1 MQTFGFHILAYQG
14 QDTKTQGQLLG
25 RCHIVFCV
33 IEGWTRELCC
43 STSICPLA
51 DSVKTVAFSYTTR
64 GIKGQDHFQG
74 VREIPRDTDTSQPQW
89 QPGILFQRQ
98 LDRFKF
104 LSFVMASSAGIS
116 FSRKLSFLNLF
127 VA

>member
-1 MQTFGFHILAYQG
+1 MSHCVLCDRGV
-14 QDTKTQGQLLG
+14 DT
-25 RCHIVFCV
+25 C
-33 IEGWTRELCC
+33 ELRG

-51 DSVKTVAFSYTTR
+51 DSVKTVAFSHTTR

-74 VREIPRDTDTSQPQW
+74 VREIPRDADTSQPQW
-89 QPGILFQRQ
+89 QPGVLFQRQ

-104 LSFVMASSAGIS
+104 LSFVMASSPGIS